1 MIKGVNKQIVEINY
15 TRDDYI
21 ERAILFINPEKS
33 KLPKPLLD
41 RKAEDYMKTLLPEKK
56 QSRRRPRR
64 LNRTALLLALA
75 AGLLTA
81 LLTALLIFLL

>member
-41 RKAEDYMKTLLPEKK
+41 RKAEAYMKTLLPEKPP
-56 QSRRRPRR
+56 SRRKGRR
-64 LNRTALLLALA
+64 LNRSALLLALA

-81 LLTALLIFLL
+81 LLAALLIFLL